1 MNILTICD
9 RKNMTEEILRNLKPE
24 ILYISRVET
33 LENLKDKIVDLKK
46 LKNFY
51 SKNCTIQN
59 IRLYKLKDITWENA
73 ILPLIE
79 NCKVIRESDQ
89 LIKYD
94 KLIYLEGKILFT
106 FFYIFSYKLFFH
118 LFLQFLL

>member
-1 MNILTICD
+1 
-9 RKNMTEEILRNLKPE
+9 MTEENLRNLKPE

-73 ILPLIE
+73 ILSLIE
-79 NCKVIRESDQ
+79 NCKAIRESDQ

-118 LFLQFLL
+118 LY

>member
-1 MNILTICD
+1 
-9 RKNMTEEILRNLKPE
+9 MTEENLRNFKPE
-24 ILYISRVET
+24 ILYISRVES

-59 IRLYKLKDITWENA
+59 IRLYKLKDISWENA
-73 ILPLIE
+73 ILSLIE

-94 KLIYLEGKILFT
+94 KLIYLEGKVFSHFFFIL
-106 FFYIFSYKLFFH
+106 SYKNYF
-118 LFLQFLL
+118 